1 MVSQLIKTKI
11 PSGLIEY
18 VAKKERSDFG
28 EGIMNSLSKM
38 NDQAIRTLYYSIM
51 EDKVEKEDYIV
62 IRSALWAVK
71 QFQSTKISIDHNVPN
86 IGDFKIT
93 IANDDDEITAIIDCK
108 IKAYEL
114 DNINEFIEKLR
125 ILKEKEAKL
134 TTVKKIT
141 TDYIISRN
149 EFSDQTLDQIKNIEG
164 MSNEGVFITKENRGL
179 GGMMSRKPNKIN
191 FSVLLEKSKEN
202 YEKVFP

>member
-1 MVSQLIKTKI
+1 MKTREEMVSQLIKTKI

-134 TTVKKIT
+134 TTV
-141 TDYIISRN
+141 YIISRN

>member
-1 MVSQLIKTKI
+1 MKTREEMVNELFKIKI
-11 PSGLIEY
+11 PAGLIDY
-18 VAKKERSDFG
+18 IAKKERSVLG
-28 EGIMNSLSKM
+28 AGTMNSLSKM

-134 TTVKKIT
+134 TTV
-141 TDYIISRN
+141 YIISRN

-164 MSNEGVFITKENRGL
+164 MSNDGVFITKENRGL